1 VCQLVGKSGLFN
13 TDHSQWIPRDRN
25 ALIKY
30 AKMWR
35 DAKTVK
41 EWKNIFNKYGVR
53 WTSFLLLD
61 YWDPTRQLVI
71 DSMHCILEGLVQYQ
85 CRHVLR
91 LDASTRQSSS
101 TGFKYAFDWQWPLY
115 DADSAPIHI
124 EMNPKHIPQVAKV
137 QDVLCWAIEGEQS
150 VSLDYMWSRLEGQ
163 VLSALQSV
171 AWSLELPL
179 SLDNIDPQIS
189 SLYIE
194 RSKRKSK
201 RKNHDSTH
209 FPAGKA
215 ASHKNHFIALLL
227 NWRLSQPHNSSEFI
241 AETGDEATLKFI
253 QNVIRDMIRPAWVSS
268 VPKNFGE
275 KSAGSVKAEEWRWLS
290 SLFLPVALIIYWGD
304 ADGCAPPED
313 DSKEGRFLK
322 VLDHTMA
329 LFQATIVALLYSTST
344 RRANIYR
351 KYHAEWVNGLTTLFP
366 QAREGKIKPNI
377 HAAGHIFDFLL
388 LFGPVMSWWCF
399 PFERLIGALQKIN
412 TNDHIGGMF
421 PVVVRAAAYKMSHR
435 RDGGDNNQICDSY
448 I

>member
-41 EWKNIFNKYGVR
+41 ERKNIFNKYGVR
-53 WTSFLLLD
+53 WTSFSLLD

-115 DADSAPIHI
+115 DADTAPIHI

-150 VSLDYMWSRLEGQ
+150 VSLDYMWSRLGGQ
-163 VLSALQSV
+163 VLSALQFV

-179 SLDNIDPQIS
+179 SLDNIDRQIS

-194 RSKRKSK
+194 RSNRKSK
-201 RKNHDSTH
+201 RKHDSTH

-421 PVVVRAAAYKMSHR
+421 SVVVHPAAYK
-435 RDGGDNNQICDSY
+435 NVL
-448 I
+448 